1 MPYLAIPSP
10 PLAIPPLQ
18 VHELLRGAF
27 RELRVIYANYS
38 VDDGD
43 GTDDVADPTLGPSEW
58 QALMLDCRVAAH
70 MSEARLRAVYD
81 AVMATREG
89 DELALDGF
97 VESLVH
103 VAFHRANPSAV
114 TAAPQQPLPGCLER
128 LLRENLLA
136 HAKQDLM
143 FFLGPQLEED
153 PQAA

>member
-58 QALMLDCRVAAH
+58 QALMLDCRVAALENCFPMIPSGKAH
-70 MSEARLRAVYD
+70 NEMLLPEQANDEATARAF
-81 AVMATREG
+81 AG
-89 DELALDGF
+89 GKAL
-97 VESLVH
+97 V
-103 VAFHRANPSAV
+103 
-114 TAAPQQPLPGCLER
+114 
-128 LLRENLLA
+128 
-136 HAKQDLM
+136 
-143 FFLGPQLEED
+143 
-153 PQAA
+153 